1 MMTKLHNMN
10 RWLLGAALLTA
21 HCSLFTSCESQLD
34 IVPKGKVTLAAV
46 DELELLLNQE
56 YMVGDMPADNLGILS
71 GETVG
76 MFDQISTI
84 LSQTNTVKYA
94 LMAYDE
100 TVDRATLT
108 TTDDR
113 YNGLYKY
120 INYMNTIITK
130 MDEATG
136 DAVRK
141 PQLVAEARVLR
152 AYFHWLAVC
161 IYAKQYDAAT
171 AADEG
176 GIAYVTDTEVTTQK
190 QKSSLADTYRQ
201 ILDDCSDEVIAR
213 LPASR
218 GDQVMRGDR
227 AWGNA
232 VRAMVLTQMKRY
244 AEAQPYARE
253 AIRLRPQMFDRRTI
267 KQTGEWNQPQT
278 SDNNFLY
285 MGGAGARVSPTMVM
299 ITQETARLFEPGDYV
314 IRYDSPLGWSEEYG
328 KMFSGL
334 DDIKMYM
341 GWATMCNIYGLTSE
355 QLHYVAAECLIRS
368 GNTAEGLALVDQVR
382 ALRVED
388 YEPYASRTGLSE
400 KDAMTLLQQAKWVEC
415 IGTPFNFF
423 DVKRWNTETAY
434 RRTVSHR
441 LGTLGTYTLDPESP
455 LWVQP
460 FPVNAVRYNESLR
473 QNY

>member
-1 MMTKLHNMN
+1 MTKRYKMN
-10 RWLLGAALLTA
+10 SWLLCAALLTG
-21 HCSLFTSCESQLD
+21 SLFTSCESQLD
-34 IVPKGKVTLAAV
+34 IVPKGKVTLSTV

-56 YMVGDMPADNLGILS
+56 YMIGDVPANNLGILS

-76 MFDQISTI
+76 MFDQIGSV

-120 INYMNTIITK
+120 INYMNTVITK
-130 MDEATG
+130 MDDATG
-136 DAVRK
+136 DASRK

-161 IYAKQYDAAT
+161 VYAKQYDAAT
-171 AADEG
+171 AANQG
-176 GIAYVTDTEVTTQK
+176 GIAYVTDIEVTTPK

-201 ILDDCSDEVIAR
+201 ILDDCSDAVIAQ

-232 VRAMVLTQMKRY
+232 VRAVVLTQMKRY
-244 AEAQPYARE
+244 AEALPYAQE
-253 AIRLRPQMFDRRTI
+253 AIRLRPQMFDRSAV
-267 KQTGEWNQPQT
+267 KQTGEWTQPQT

-299 ITQETARLFEPGDYV
+299 ITQETSRLFEEGDYV
-314 IRYDSPLGWSEEYG
+314 IRYDVPIGWSLDYG
-328 KMFSGL
+328 KMYAG
-334 DDIKMYM
+334 IEGIRMYM
-341 GWATMCNIYGLTSE
+341 GWGTMCNIYGLTSE
-355 QLHYVAAECLIRS
+355 QLHYVAAECLIRT
-368 GNTAEGLALVDQVR
+368 GKTAEGLALVDRVR
-382 ALRVED
+382 ALRVEG
-388 YEPYASRTGLSE
+388 YEPYASRAGLSE
-400 KDAMTLLQQAKWVEC
+400 ADAMSLLQRAKWVEC

-423 DVKRWNTETAY
+423 DVKRWNTEPAY

-441 LGTLGTYTLDPESP
+441 LGTLGTYTLAPESP

-460 FPVNAVRYNESLR
+460 FPVNAVRYNESLT